1 MAEVVQI
8 SGTTSEAK
16 IRNPLAVVLLS
27 FITFGIYFWFWW
39 YFVNREMAEYGE
51 ANGTDECGDS
61 PGMSLLAV
69 TLGAF
74 IIVPPFVS
82 IFKGFNR
89 MNAANRLAGSGEKME
104 AAIGLIVWIFVAPV
118 GLFFFQYY
126 LNKAWHAMAGGG
138 TAPAVEAAAV
148 ETAAVEAGSAAD
160 TPGSSQG

>member
-104 AAIGLIVWIFVAPV
+104 AAIGLIVWIFIAPV
-118 GLFFFQYY
+118 GIFFFQYY

-138 TAPAVEAAAV
+138 TAPAVEAAVA
-148 ETAAVEAGSAAD
+148 ETVAVEAESAAD
-160 TPGSSQG
+160 APADNQG